1 MLTFAPPI
9 PRNLKNK
16 LEAAVKRFQLKYDNL
31 TLADARRLLA
41 RYHYKMPVLAALQL
55 HGNGALKE
63 VILRENLK
71 RLEPREGWIAA
82 DLAIFGHPAEGQRE
96 LWTPFIRSIVAGQ
109 ALKCR
114 EAGWF
119 QTDKLSDEELDR
131 LLQQLPLND
140 YGRLD
145 IKDASFLMLRMMAEM
160 ERKARENESNHE
172 ALKRL
177 SRPVPQALV
186 DELSREKEDAL
197 LWLKETSAIHYLPA
211 LNYDID
217 LFSTEDHIVIA
228 YRDHQFDY

>member
-16 LEAAVKRFQLKYDNL
+16 LEAAVKRFQLKYENL
-31 TLADARRLLA
+31 TLGDARRLLA
-41 RYHYKMPVLAALQL
+41 RYHYKMPVLAALQR

-71 RLEPREGWIAA
+71 RLEPPEGWIAT
-82 DLAIFGHPAEGQRE
+82 DLTIFDYPAEGRRE

-109 ALKCR
+109 ALRCR
-114 EAGWF
+114 EAGWY
-119 QTDKLSDEELDR
+119 QTDKLSNEELDR

-145 IKDASFLMLRMMAEM
+145 VKDASFLMLRMMAEM
-160 ERKARENESNHE
+160 EHKARENESNHQ
-172 ALKRL
+172 ALRRL

-197 LWLKETSAIHYLPA
+197 RWFEENYTPPLCHGANYL
-211 LNYDID
+211 LR
-217 LFSTEDHIVIA
+217 EDRIVLA
-228 YRDHQFDY
+228 YRDQHFRY

>member
-9 PRNLKNK
+9 PRNLENK
-16 LEAAVKRFQLKYDNL
+16 LEAAVKRFQLKYENL

-41 RYHYKMPVLAALQL
+41 RYDYKMPVVAALQR

-71 RLEPREGWIAA
+71 CLVPPEGWIAT
-82 DLAIFGHPAEGQRE
+82 DLTIFGFPAEGRRE
-96 LWTPFIRSIVAGQ
+96 LWTPFIRSIVVGQ

-114 EAGWF
+114 EAGWY
-119 QTDKLSDEELDR
+119 QTDKLSNEELDR

-140 YGRLD
+140 YRRLD
-145 IKDASFLMLRMMAEM
+145 VQDASLLMLRMMAEM
-160 ERKARENESNHE
+160 ERKARENESAHQ
-172 ALKRL
+172 ALHRI

-197 LWLKETSAIHYLPA
+197 RWFEENYTPPLRHGVNYL
-211 LNYDID
+211 
-217 LFSTEDHIVIA
+217 SSEDRIVLA
-228 YRDHQFDY
+228 YRSQHFRY